1 MKLNHLT
8 GFHLDGHGP
17 VKLSTKHHLAT
28 GGEAS
33 VYRLDTLA
41 IKLYTDTGRLS
52 QPGMIGRIQSLTELR
67 HPGVTAPRGLV
78 TTTTGR
84 PVGYWMD
91 FVDQAEALPS
101 VCTNDFRRRTSFD
114 DNQASKLVGA
124 MFGVMSYAHGAGA
137 IMVDPNELN
146 WAITS
151 QNRSYRPR
159 ALDVDAWVLGNYTP
173 SSVAVMPSI
182 RDWHSAGIGQAA
194 DRFGLAVVTF
204 QVFTGIH
211 PYKGTLDGYRRGDLV
226 RRMQDNASVFTPGVR
241 LNQAVR
247 DPGRIPR
254 RLLDWYKGVFDHG
267 DRSDPPSKWTASAV
281 PSQNIVTKRIAATAG
296 GKLTYTR
303 VYESIGDPVVQVYG
317 CGVVKLASGKLVD
330 LATERVLY
338 TTTAARVQ
346 VTTVESGWLIAELEP
361 EPQFNFVSK
370 VPQPVQPLS
379 LGIDISELVSYQN
392 RQFVVTPQG
401 LTELLVKHF
410 ARPVLTTGR
419 IWQATSTAT
428 RWYDGVGILDAMG
441 ATFVIA
447 PFGEGSCAI
456 IRVPELD
463 GQRVIAAISGPRCV
477 VLSAMQTNGS
487 YHHVELVFDRSYTS
501 YQINQTEVDT
511 PQLNRAILPKGVMVA
526 IIEDGEI
533 VITVPTTGDRRL
545 VHDSQALTSLA
556 LASWGNRA
564 VAIRDGALWQL
575 QLA

>member
-1 MKLNHLT
+1 MKLTRLT
-8 GFHLDGHGP
+8 GFHLDGYGP
-17 VKLSTKHHLAT
+17 VKLGTKHHLAT

-41 IKLYTDTGRLS
+41 IKLYTDTQRLG
-52 QPGMIGRIQSLTELR
+52 QPGMIERLQLLTELR

-78 TTTTGR
+78 TTTTGT

-91 FVDQAEALPS
+91 FVDHAEALPT

-114 DNQASKLVGA
+114 DNQAFKLVSA
-124 MFGVMSYAHGAGA
+124 IFGVMNYAHGAGA

-146 WAITS
+146 WAITG
-151 QNRSYRPR
+151 QNRSYQPR
-159 ALDVDAWVLGNYTP
+159 ALDVDAWVLGNNTP
-173 SSVAVMPSI
+173 GSVAVMPSI

-247 DPGRIPR
+247 DPGRIPS
-254 RLLDWYKGVFDHG
+254 RLLDWYKGVFDHS
-267 DRSDPPSKWTASAV
+267 DRSNPPSKWTTSAV
-281 PSQNIVTKRIAATAG
+281 PSQSLVTKRTTVTTG

-303 VYESIGDPVVQVYG
+303 LYESIGDPVVQVYG
-317 CGVVKLASGKLVD
+317 CGVIRLASGKLVD

-338 TTTAARVQ
+338 ATTTTRVQ
-346 VTTVESGWLIAELEP
+346 VTAVESGWLIAELESK
-361 EPQFNFVSK
+361 PQFTFVSSAHES
-370 VPQPVQPLS
+370 VLPLNP
-379 LGIDISELVSYQN
+379 GIGISELVSYQN

-401 LTELLVKHF
+401 LTELVVKHF
-410 ARPVLTTGR
+410 ARPILATGR
-419 IWQATSTAT
+419 TWQTTSSAT
-428 RWYDGVGILDAMG
+428 RWFDGVGILDAMG
-441 ATFVIA
+441 ATFIIA
-447 PFGEGSCAI
+447 PFGGGSCAT

-463 GQRVIAAISGPRCV
+463 GKRVISAISGPRCA
-477 VLSAMQTNGS
+477 VLSVMQANGS
-487 YHHVELVFDRSYTS
+487 YHQVELVFDRSYTG
-501 YQINQTEVDT
+501 YQISQTEVDT
-511 PQLNRAILPKGVMVA
+511 PQLNRVILPKGVMVA

-533 VITVPTTGDRRL
+533 VITVPTTGDCRHVKDR
-545 VHDSQALTSLA
+545 HALTSLA
-556 LASWGNRA
+556 LGTWGNRA
-564 VAIRDGALWQL
+564 VAILDGALWQL